1 MLFFCPLLLFSFVFL
16 PPPLTCLSSSLLCF
30 PPFFFLRREG
40 RRAVFFFF
48 FSPIF
53 ARQGREMLGGTAVR
67 NLQQQSESG
76 SCLWM
81 SVSLSPLLDVPEDI
95 LYEWCLAVCFLLPGR
110 QRCFVAAGFKE
121 TPGLFLL
128 SFFLFPFHWLICLR
142 NTSFILWYHSCSLAW
157 TSCWLF

>member
-1 MLFFCPLLLFSFVFL
+1 MFFFCPLLLFSFFLFASSFDLRRPAFL
-16 PPPLTCLSSSLLCF
+16 PCF
-30 PPFFFLRREG
+30 CVFPFFFPEERRQTCCI
-40 RRAVFFFF
+40 FFL
-48 FSPIF
+48 SLSIF

-95 LYEWCLAVCFLLPGR
+95 LHEWCLAVCFLLPGR

-121 TPGLFLL
+121 MPGLFLL
-128 SFFLFPFHWLICLR
+128 SFFSVSLTYLPEKHIIH
-142 NTSFILWYHSCSLAW
+142 TVVSFM
-157 TSCWLF
+157 